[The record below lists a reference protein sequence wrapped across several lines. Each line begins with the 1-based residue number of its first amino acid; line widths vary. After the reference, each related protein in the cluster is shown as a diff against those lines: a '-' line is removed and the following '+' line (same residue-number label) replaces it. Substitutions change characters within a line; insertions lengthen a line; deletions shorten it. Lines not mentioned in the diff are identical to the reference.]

1 MYDFYR
7 QMLLD
12 KILQDSIYDE
22 DSLRQLFKDAVD
34 SNTHE
39 GFAHVLESAIA
50 DLSDYLNVYS
60 SE

>member
-22 DSLRQLFKDAVD
+22 DSLRELFKDVVE
-34 SNTHE
+34 SNTHDA
-39 GFAHVLESAIA
+39 FAHVLESAIQ
-50 DLSDYLNVYS
+50 DLSDYLNVY
-60 SE
+60 E